1 MSLRLLTKSFVSQ
14 RISPSLFS
22 RFYATKK
29 YTASHEW
36 ISVEDGVGTVGIT
49 EYAQNALGDVVYVEV
64 PEVDTE
70 VELDE
75 VVGVVESVKSTSDIY
90 SPLSGKIVEAN
101 EKVVESSKLI
111 NASPEKDG
119 WLFKVKFSSQD
130 EVDKLLDEAAYTKL
144 IEESD
149 H

>member
-1 MSLRLLTKSFVSQ
+1 
-14 RISPSLFS
+14 
-22 RFYATKK
+22 
-29 YTASHEW
+29 
-36 ISVEDGVGTVGIT
+36 
-49 EYAQNALGDVVYVEV
+49 
-64 PEVDTE
+64 
-70 VELDE
+70 
-75 VVGVVESVKSTSDIY
+75 
-90 SPLSGKIVEAN
+90 IVEAN